1 MIIAVFPNW
10 AQGSICRDKAVKVR
24 WPLHIKTELANRN
37 NQPAYIMTE
46 LSLQPKRQQS
56 TMEDIIEVRAANHI
70 TYFIS
75 GVHVGALVQT
85 SLECLRLM
93 DFV

>member
-1 MIIAVFPNW
+1 MIMGVFPNW
-10 AQGSICRDKAVKVR
+10 GQGSIHAHTDKAVQV
-24 WPLHIKTELANRN
+24 IQTELANRN

-46 LSLQPKRQQS
+46 LRLHPKPHQS

-75 GVHVGALVQT
+75 GVHVGALVQEI
-85 SLECLRLM
+85 LK
-93 DFV
+93 